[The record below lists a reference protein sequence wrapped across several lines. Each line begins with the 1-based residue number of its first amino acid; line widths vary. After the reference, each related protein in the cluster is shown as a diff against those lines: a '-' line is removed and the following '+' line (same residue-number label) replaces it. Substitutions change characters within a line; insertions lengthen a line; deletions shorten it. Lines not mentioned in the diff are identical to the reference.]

1 MKRALVLSILLS
13 GSLIASAEVIEQWDF
28 GTNGNFSSVTTYNYD
43 SDPATPETPRHIGGS
58 DPASSGYEGWDYRAA
73 DGATVSGTRA
83 VADGS
88 TRFAMT
94 TLNRASVNNNGAT
107 NAFYGA
113 QNFKGAMG

>member
-1 MKRALVLSILLS
+1 MVILVVLLRT
-13 GSLIASAEVIEQWDF
+13 I
-28 GTNGNFSSVTTYNYD
+28 TTVTL
-43 SDPATPETPRHIGGS
+43 TPETPRHIGGS

-113 QNFKGAMG
+113 QNFKGCHGLTV